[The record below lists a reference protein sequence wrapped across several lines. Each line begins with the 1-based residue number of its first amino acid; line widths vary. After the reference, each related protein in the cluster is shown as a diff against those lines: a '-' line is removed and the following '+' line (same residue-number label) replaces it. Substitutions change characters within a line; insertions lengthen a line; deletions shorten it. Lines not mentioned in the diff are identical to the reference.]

1 MDKENPTKE
10 EILKLAGDIYK
21 KTLGYELDRLVVNDD
36 GTTTHLHSDRFL
48 DEPPERKDSPE
59 FTKDEEEE
67 EVKYIMHLVEKFYD
81 GHSLFHN

>member
-10 EILKLAGDIYK
+10 EILKLASDIYK

-36 GTTTHLHSDRFL
+36 GKTTHLHSDRFL
-48 DEPPERKDSPE
+48 DEHPERKGSPE
-59 FTKDEEEE
+59 FTKEEEKE
-67 EVKYIMHLVEKFYD
+67 QVNSLMHLVEKFYD